1 MHVDM
6 GQHTRLPTNPP
17 ETPGGVA
24 GTESEQPAQQTP
36 ADPDDLLE
44 LLGDEYT
51 YRVFEAVVEEPR
63 TGRELIEATGASK
76 ATVYRRLE
84 ELEEAGLVESTM
96 NIASDGNHCKQFHT
110 VVTAIEVSFDA
121 DGFSAR
127 LESKNRP
134 GAPGRVATGAQPPA
148 DD

>member
-1 MHVDM
+1 MHIDM
-6 GQHTRLPTNPP
+6 EQSTRLPTNPP
-17 ETPGGVA
+17 EAPGGVER
-24 GTESEQPAQQTP
+24 TETEQSAQHAVEP
-36 ADPDDLLE
+36 EELLE

-63 TGRELIEATGASK
+63 TGSELIEATGASK

-84 ELEEAGLVESTM
+84 ELEETGLVESTV
-96 NIASDGNHCKQFHT
+96 NVASDGNHCKQYHT
-110 VVTAIEVSFDA
+110 TVTSVEVSFDA

-127 LESKNRP
+127 LESETRP
-134 GAPGRVATGAQPPA
+134 GAPGASAAGVHPPA